1 MINEFLKNNNESS
14 NSLSGIGSIIMDM
27 QESLLTGIDRSE
39 ELIDSVVLS
48 VNLLSALKIPICL
61 TEQVP
66 EKLGITIHRIKNT
79 DLTGPVFSKNTFSA
93 FGCISFNEW
102 INTNNISHLLISG
115 IETPICIYQTC
126 VEALRKGLKV
136 TVLSDCVGARRIQ
149 DSKAI
154 IAQLQSF
161 GCCVIPIESVVYSL
175 IRDSMHPSF
184 KEITKLVRAR
194 S

>member
-66 EKLGITIHRIKNT
+66 EKLGLQFIRLKMQFLQHLFFRKILFLH
-79 DLTGPVFSKNTFSA
+79 LAA
-93 FGCISFNEW
+93 FLS
-102 INTNNISHLLISG
+102 TSG
-115 IETPICIYQTC
+115 
-126 VEALRKGLKV
+126 
-136 TVLSDCVGARRIQ
+136 
-149 DSKAI
+149 
-154 IAQLQSF
+154 
-161 GCCVIPIESVVYSL
+161 
-175 IRDSMHPSF
+175 
-184 KEITKLVRAR
+184 
-194 S
+194 

>member
-66 EKLGITIHRIKNT
+66 EKLGITINRIKNT
-79 DLTGPVFSKNTFSA
+79 DLTGPLFSKNTFYLLR
-93 FGCISFNEW
+93 IWE
-102 INTNNISHLLISG
+102 INNN
-115 IETPICIYQTC
+115 
-126 VEALRKGLKV
+126 
-136 TVLSDCVGARRIQ
+136 
-149 DSKAI
+149 
-154 IAQLQSF
+154 
-161 GCCVIPIESVVYSL
+161 
-175 IRDSMHPSF
+175 
-184 KEITKLVRAR
+184 
-194 S
+194 

>member
-79 DLTGPVFSKNTFSA
+79 ISKDLFFRKYF
-93 FGCISFNEW
+93 
-102 INTNNISHLLISG
+102 SHL
-115 IETPICIYQTC
+115 
-126 VEALRKGLKV
+126 AAF
-136 TVLSDCVGARRIQ
+136 LSA
-149 DSKAI
+149 S
-154 IAQLQSF
+154 
-161 GCCVIPIESVVYSL
+161 ES
-175 IRDSMHPSF
+175 
-184 KEITKLVRAR
+184 TK
-194 S
+194 